1 MAKEKRGMMFVL
13 SSPSGAGK
21 TTLTKKIAE
30 NNKNFTISISHTTR
44 KPRPNEING
53 RDYKF
58 VSVQEFNT
66 LVKENNF
73 FEYAN
78 IFGNYYGT
86 LKKPVLELLSL
97 GRDVLFDIDWQG
109 TQQLKRI
116 KSLSLVTFFILPP
129 NIQALKKRL
138 LNRHKGQ
145 EELIEKRMDNFN
157 EETSH
162 WNEYNYVFVNDDLDT
177 CYEKILNVI
186 KSEKRGISQNQN
198 TNEIEKKNKRVNRI
212 IFHIAQQFYKTF
224 HYLILLVF
232 YLSQY
237 LSFSL

>member
-30 NNKNFTISISHTTR
+30 NNKNFTISISYSTR

-58 VSVQEFNT
+58 VSEQEFNT

-198 TNEIEKKNKRVNRI
+198 TNEIEKKIKE
-212 IFHIAQQFYKTF
+212 
-224 HYLILLVF
+224 LIG
-232 YLSQY
+232 
-237 LSFSL
+237 

>member
-44 KPRPNEING
+44 KPRPNEINE

-58 VSVQEFNT
+58 VNEQEFNT

-145 EELIEKRMDNFN
+145 EELIEKRMDSFN

-198 TNEIEKKNKRVNRI
+198 TNEIEKKIKE
-212 IFHIAQQFYKTF
+212 
-224 HYLILLVF
+224 LIG
-232 YLSQY
+232 
-237 LSFSL
+237 

>member
-44 KPRPNEING
+44 KPRSNEING

-58 VSVQEFNT
+58 VSEQEFNT

-78 IFGNYYGT
+78 IFDNYYGT

-109 TQQLKRI
+109 TQQLKKI
-116 KSLSLVTFFILPP
+116 KNLSLVTFFILPP

-198 TNEIEKKNKRVNRI
+198 TNEIEKKIKE
-212 IFHIAQQFYKTF
+212 
-224 HYLILLVF
+224 LIG
-232 YLSQY
+232 
-237 LSFSL
+237 